1 LLIAT
6 RANGLDLWN
15 LSHLSSNNKIKI
27 MKTICE
33 GLSKLLLLV
42 VIGFVL
48 SSCGERERYKAEDSM
63 TSSVAYE
70 GEVVDASAPA
80 YEANAKEVIL
90 PPIVKDPSRVE
101 TKIPAKIIYTADI
114 RFQVQEIATSYSK
127 IKALT
132 SRYNGYLA
140 SDNLYQN
147 DFEKNQNFTV
157 RVPALAFDSLLKELE
172 GESIFTQNKTISAN
186 DVTDQFVDIEARLKT
201 KKELEQRYL
210 AILRQASKV
219 ADILEVEQKLAEIRE
234 EIEAQEGRMKLL
246 QDQVTYS
253 TINLSIYQTLEFK
266 QRPSVSFFSQFLD
279 AIVNGFDSFKGFL
292 LNLVSLWPFLI
303 VVLIIFFAIRYKIKS
318 RK

>member
-1 LLIAT
+1 
-6 RANGLDLWN
+6 
-15 LSHLSSNNKIKI
+15 

-33 GLSKLLLLV
+33 GLSKLLLFAV
-42 VIGFVL
+42 SGFVL
-48 SSCGERERYKAEDSM
+48 SSCSQRENAKAEDSM

-70 GEVVDASAPA
+70 GAA
-80 YEANAKEVIL
+80 EATLNEPSMESRLIPPTPKE
-90 PPIVKDPSRVE
+90 PSRVE

-114 RFQVQEIATSYSK
+114 RFQVQDIATSYSK

-210 AILRQASKV
+210 SILRQASKV
-219 ADILEVEQKLAEIRE
+219 SDILEVEQKLAEIRE
-234 EIEAQEGRMKLL
+234 EIEAQEGRLKLL

-279 AIVNGFDSFKGFL
+279 ASVNGFNSFKGFL
-292 LNLVSLWPFLI
+292 FNLVSLWPFLI
-303 VVLIIFFAIRYKIKS
+303 VVLIIFFAIRYKIRS